1 MVHSMEHEK
10 QQIAEAVAI
19 LSYDLHRT
27 NPTVPTLMKD
37 RTLDELVEERE
48 SLLETI
54 DQQVSLDGFYEVP
67 VWMDAAWLATQLQ
80 TEFGSE
86 VDAGEF
92 NGVKAIVIVPHY
104 KI

>member
-19 LSYDLHRT
+19 LSYDMDRV
-27 NPTVPTLMKD
+27 NPTVPTLLKD
-37 RTLDELVEERE
+37 HTLDELVAQRE
-48 SLLETI
+48 DLLAKI
-54 DQQVSLDGFYEVP
+54 DEQVSLDGFYEVP
-67 VWMDAAWLATQLQ
+67 AWMDATWLATQLQ

-86 VDAGEF
+86 VDAGEYR
-92 NGVKAIVIVPHY
+92 GTKAIVIVPHY